1 MTARRGISP
10 VIATVIIVAVAI
22 AVSIAVGA
30 WLMGLWGN
38 FAHYSAVKITHAAL
52 EPIQTGNTTQWRLTL
67 IVSNDGADPAR
78 LLYIQV
84 KGTTIDVPDKQE
96 VVEPGKTVS
105 ITVTLPEDVGISV
118 GEMVDVRVYTAD
130 GSVLSYPVRAG

>member
-1 MTARRGISP
+1 MARRGISP

-84 KGTTIDVPDKQE
+84 KGTTSDVPDKQE
-96 VVEPGKTVS
+96 VVEPGETVS
-105 ITVTLPEDVGISV
+105 ISIALPKGLPIAK
-118 GEMVDVRVYTAD
+118 GELVEIKVYTSD
-130 GSVLSYPVRAG
+130 GDVLVYPVRAG